1 MNPSKRGIIFGNS
14 WTLFKKMPV
23 LRFLIPFVIGMLIA
37 EYFKWSEFPVVV
49 FGSLFLLSVGMLFT
63 LKSKFAKR
71 HYFGVFLQVFLL
83 LAGYELCFLSM
94 ERLWSSHFEHESK
107 KEKYLVKLI
116 SGAQEKPKSFKF
128 NAEVMAIFNGTNWKN
143 ASGKITLYFSK
154 KNYRDSLL
162 YGDQIIFTDTPE
174 EILLEKDKSYTALS
188 HHRQVFYRMFVRHY
202 EKVKVSEPG
211 FSLFGLAIACRKW
224 VALVLMQQFNYT
236 KEAAIAVALIVGDEI
251 PIDQELSTAYAAT
264 GTLHVL
270 AVSGMHVGLIYFLL
284 GFLLKPLMKT
294 KYGKH
299 GYYPLVILLVWAY
312 AMIAGAAPSIVRA
325 ATMCTFHMLAT
336 WLDKKNEGIGALG
349 ASLFFI
355 LMVNPFNLYEPGL
368 QLSFFAVLGIIW
380 LQRPILKIW
389 IPKNKWMFKVW
400 ELSSVSIAA
409 QIMTL
414 PVSLLYFGQF
424 PNYFIFANLIVI
436 PITTITIYSCLIQLL
451 FTAIPFILPYI
462 VLFNQSMLSFSNY
475 LVMHMQH
482 LPGAVS
488 TWKVGLGEMIFLY
501 AYIIIIIQWCQTK
514 KFNFILQLLSLM
526 VLFSSLKLFQII

>member
-23 LRFLIPFVIGMLIA
+23 LRFLIPFISGLLFS
-37 EYFKWSEFPVVV
+37 EYFSGNDYHEIFLI
-49 FGSLFLLSVGMLFT
+49 SLLPLAVGMWFT
-63 LKSKFAKR
+63 LKTTFSKR
-71 HYFGVFLQVFLL
+71 HFFGVYLQLFLL
-83 LAGYELCFLSM
+83 LAGFELCLLSK
-94 ERLWSSHFEHESK
+94 ERPWATHFEHEIK
-107 KEKYLVKLI
+107 KEKYLVELI

-128 NAEVMAIFNGTNWKN
+128 KAEVKAVFNGSNWKN
-143 ASGKITLYFSK
+143 ATGKITLYLSK
-154 KNYRDSLL
+154 KNYRDTLL

-174 EILLEKDKSYTALS
+174 EILLEKDKFYTALS

-202 EKVKVSEPG
+202 EKVKVREPE

-284 GFLLKPLMKT
+284 GFLLKPLLKT

-299 GYYPLVILLVWAY
+299 FYYPLVILLVWAY

-389 IPKNKWMFKVW
+389 IPKNKWIFKVW

-409 QIMTL
+409 QIMTS

-424 PNYFIFANLIVI
+424 PNYFIVANLIVI

-451 FTAIPFILPYI
+451 FTAIPFVLPYI

-488 TWKVGLGEMIFLY
+488 TWKVGLSEMIFLY
-501 AYIIIIIQWCQTK
+501 AYIVVIIQWCQSK